1 MKKVGNITKENESGY
16 ISDITLYEA
25 KNCTGC
31 PLKGLCH
38 KAKENRRIEV
48 NHKLNEYRKKA
59 RELLTSEE
67 GIFHRRR
74 RSIEPESVF
83 GQTKANKHYARFHHF
98 DLELIEMDFA
108 VFALAF
114 NIGKL
119 WNYKEKAKKIAE
131 KYAKNQLIVLF
142 LLMLNKKSAPDR
154 KQTPRRNGVTLR
166 VAA

>member
-1 MKKVGNITKENESGY
+1 MN
-16 ISDITLYEA
+16 
-25 KNCTGC
+25 
-31 PLKGLCH
+31 
-38 KAKENRRIEV
+38 
-48 NHKLNEYRKKA
+48 
-59 RELLTSEE
+59 
-67 GIFHRRR
+67 
-74 RSIEPESVF
+74 
-83 GQTKANKHYARFHHF
+83 
-98 DLELIEMDFA
+98 MDFA

-114 NIGKL
+114 NMGKL